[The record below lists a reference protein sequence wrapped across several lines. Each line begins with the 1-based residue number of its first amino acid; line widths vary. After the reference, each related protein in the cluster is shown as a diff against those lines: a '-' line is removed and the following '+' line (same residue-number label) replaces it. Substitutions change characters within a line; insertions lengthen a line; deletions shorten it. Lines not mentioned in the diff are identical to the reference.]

1 MEWDHLRYMLA
12 IHRGGSMQAAAVELR
27 VDRAT
32 VLRRLDSLEAALRAK
47 LFERRSD
54 GCVLT
59 KAGQEIIGSRDR
71 NGDHSLGGAGAGR

>member
-1 MEWDHLRYMLA
+1 MGPSALHA
-12 IHRGGSMQAAAVELR
+12 GNSS
-27 VDRAT
+27 
-32 VLRRLDSLEAALRAK
+32 RRLDAGGSGGIAGRQGNGFAPIGLLEASLGAK

-71 NGDHSLGGAGAGR
+71 NGDHSLGGTRAGR